1 MNVFRPPPV
10 SFAGMFSRWV
20 LLGIPSWTR
29 LLARCVPVGGAP
41 GDMTALLPRSR
52 ADSPG
57 WRVVDANDV
66 LPPVIGQA
74 LVDESRQE
82 VRVGDLHEVS
92 SVRTG
97 MMTCA
102 REGSAT
108 DSSYAMGTVSRIDR

>member
-1 MNVFRPPPV
+1 
-10 SFAGMFSRWV
+10 
-20 LLGIPSWTR
+20 
-29 LLARCVPVGGAP
+29 
-41 GDMTALLPRSR
+41 MTALLPRSR

-97 MMTCA
+97 MMTYA

-108 DSSYAMGTVSRIDR
+108 GSSYAMGTVSRIDGVAVGDTSSERYSSMIGSAGVQPSRSILSSAAL